1 MTSAANAKPTNS
13 TRKPLDAQFVGET
26 NAAAIKALGDN
37 AARRKWPDSKH
48 GSPLTT
54 NILCAEIARLNIAQE
69 VMVHALQLTER
80 LINEALPKFDWGKS
94 ALDAN
99 AIALLNEVPIDV
111 RKALA
116 SVRPLPSADHRS
128 A

>member
-1 MTSAANAKPTNS
+1 MTSGVNAKPTNS

-69 VMVHALQLTER
+69 ALLEMAKLFEKTAEYEIRRSEQEGDDEGARMKTLTLN
-80 LINEALPKFDWGKS
+80 LIRQ
-94 ALDAN
+94 
-99 AIALLNEVPIDV
+99 AIAL
-111 RKALA
+111 A
-116 SVRPLPSADHRS
+116 SPLPSADRRS
-128 A
+128 V